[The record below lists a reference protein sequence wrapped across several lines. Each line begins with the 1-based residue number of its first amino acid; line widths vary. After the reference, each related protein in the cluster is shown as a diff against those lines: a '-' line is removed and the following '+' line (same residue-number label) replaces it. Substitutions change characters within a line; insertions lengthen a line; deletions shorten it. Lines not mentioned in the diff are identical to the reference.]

1 MRAAI
6 YARVSTFDQEPENQ
20 LQELRRYIQARGW
33 TATEFVDRGVS
44 GSKDRRPALDTLL
57 KDAKRRRFDVVV
69 CWRLDR
75 LGRNLRHLVTMIED
89 WQHVGVAF
97 VSLGEGIDCT
107 SPAGKL
113 QLHILAA
120 LAEFERERI
129 RERVMAGLDR
139 VKRQGK
145 RLGRPERR
153 VPESLLAP
161 LRGLP
166 VREAARR
173 LGVSPATA
181 HRWLSQKTCS
191 EAARPTR

>member
-20 LQELRRYIQARGW
+20 LQELRRYIEARGW
-33 TATEFVDRGVS
+33 TGTEFVDRGVS
-44 GSKDRRPALDTLL
+44 GAKDRRLALDALL
-57 KDAKRRRFDVVV
+57 KDAKRRRFDVLV

-75 LGRNLRHLVTMIED
+75 LGRNLRHLVTMLEELQQLGI
-89 WQHVGVAF
+89 AF

-107 SPAGKL
+107 TPAGKL

-129 RERVMAGLDR
+129 RERVMAGLAR
-139 VKRQGK
+139 ARTQGK
-145 RLGRPERR
+145 RLGRPLRQLPSER
-153 VPESLLAP
+153 L
-161 LRGLP
+161 
-166 VREAARR
+166 REAQRAGLSVRQAAAM

-181 HRWLSQKTCS
+181 HRWLSRESLSKS
-191 EAARPTR
+191 A